1 MKTNKYIF
9 IGLFSFFAFTMLFAC
24 RTKGETIA
32 KIQIRDANGDPVSAA
47 QVVLYGQSTTSQ
59 ASVFFDTTSSNAV
72 GEAIFN
78 FDDEYQLGQ
87 AGVAVLNIDVQKG
100 TASGSGIIKIE
111 PEAISEETVFV
122 Q

>member
-1 MKTNKYIF
+1 
-9 IGLFSFFAFTMLFAC
+9 
-24 RTKGETIA
+24 
-32 KIQIRDANGDPVSAA
+32 
-47 QVVLYGQSTTSQ
+47 
-59 ASVFFDTTSSNAV
+59 
-72 GEAIFN
+72 
-78 FDDEYQLGQ
+78 LGQ